1 MNPSQRIY
9 RPFRLLLSL
18 IPYIE
23 NTTYR
28 LKNRS
33 GINLTPPSDCVTR
46 DAVTDCVTRDAV
58 SENDGSKN
66 TPNLNDSAISKK
78 KGKYIVNK
86 KWTAYY

>member
-9 RPFRLLLSL
+9 PSFRLLRSL

-33 GINLTPPSDCVTR
+33 GINLTPPSDTVTS
-46 DAVTDCVTRDAV
+46 DAV

-66 TPNLNDSAISKK
+66 TPKLNDSAISKK
-78 KGKYIVNK
+78 K
-86 KWTAYY
+86 

>member
-1 MNPSQRIY
+1 MNPSQRMY
-9 RPFRLLLSL
+9 RPFRLLRSL

-33 GINLTPPSDCVTR
+33 GINLTPPSDTVTS
-46 DAVTDCVTRDAV
+46 DAVTDTVTSDAVTDTVTSDAV

-66 TPNLNDSAISKK
+66 TPKLNDSAISKK
-78 KGKYIVNK
+78 K
-86 KWTAYY
+86 

>member
-9 RPFRLLLSL
+9 PPFRLLRSL

-33 GINLTPPSDCVTR
+33 GINLTPPSD
-46 DAVTDCVTRDAV
+46 AVTSDAV
-58 SENDGSKN
+58 SENDGSKK
-66 TPNLNDSAISKK
+66 TPKLNDSGISKK
-78 KGKYIVNK
+78 SKYIVNK
-86 KWTAYY
+86 K

>member
-9 RPFRLLLSL
+9 PSFRLLRSL

-33 GINLTPPSDCVTR
+33 GINLTPPSD
-46 DAVTDCVTRDAV
+46 AVTSDAV
-58 SENDGSKN
+58 SENDGSKK
-66 TPNLNDSAISKK
+66 TPKLNDSGISKK
-78 KGKYIVNK
+78 SKYIVNK
-86 KWTAYY
+86 K

>member
-9 RPFRLLLSL
+9 PPFRLLRSL

-33 GINLTPPSDCVTR
+33 GINLTPPSD
-46 DAVTDCVTRDAV
+46 AV
-58 SENDGSKN
+58 SENDGSKK
-66 TPNLNDSAISKK
+66 TPKLNDSDISKK
-78 KGKYIVNK
+78 K
-86 KWTAYY
+86 

>member
-1 MNPSQRIY
+1 MNPSQRMY
-9 RPFRLLLSL
+9 RPFRLLRSL

-33 GINLTPPSDCVTR
+33 GINLTPPSDTVTS
-46 DAVTDCVTRDAV
+46 DAVSDTVTSDAV

-66 TPNLNDSAISKK
+66 TPKLNDSAISKK
-78 KGKYIVNK
+78 K
-86 KWTAYY
+86 